1 MRTLLAALVAL
12 AFVGAPAFAAD
23 AKPEAK
29 PVATNTA
36 CPTCDKK
43 VDPAKDPTVT
53 LKATDGKEVTLACC
67 CNNCTAKAEKDAA
80 KYADK
85 AEKDAAAAKPAAK

>member
-1 MRTLLAALVAL
+1 MRTLLAAVVAL
-12 AFVGAPAFAAD
+12 AFIGAPAFAAD

-29 PVATNTA
+29 EAATNTT

-53 LKATDGKEVTLACC
+53 LTATDGKKVTLACC
-67 CNNCTAKAEKDAA
+67 CNNCTAKAEKEPA